1 MNNPSGSAFM
11 TRAPT
16 PCPQLKRP
24 NKLLP
29 RTRLLREGLARSTHL
44 LGQVLHLGE
53 AVLDAKDG
61 LCVVDVK
68 LRLVVIARD
77 RCGVYVDQP
86 PQRVIGQQVSA
97 AGLAELA
104 VALFGLVVDANAVLA
119 LGDLHR
125 VGFPEAEC
133 V

>member
-1 MNNPSGSAFM
+1 MNNLSGSAL

-16 PCPQLKRP
+16 PWRQLKRP

-29 RTRLLREGLARSTHL
+29 RTRLFREGLARSTHL
-44 LGQVLHLGE
+44 PWQVLHLGE

-61 LCVVDVK
+61 LCVVDVT

-77 RCGVYVDQP
+77 RCGGHVDQP
-86 PQRVIGQQVSA
+86 RLRVLGQQVSG

-104 VALFGLVVDANAVLA
+104 VAHFGLVV
-119 LGDLHR
+119 
-125 VGFPEAEC
+125 
-133 V
+133 